1 MPSETSLQQLRVR
14 LAELADLGGLM
25 RLVARDQRT
34 MMPPEGAPAR
44 AHQVATLERIAHDLG
59 TDAQIGAWLDAI
71 EGDGAGLKE
80 VDHDVVRLARRD
92 YELGPRPPAGR
103 ATERAPAGA
112 GGQDAWQS
120 ARAADDFPAFV
131 PALRRN
137 VELARELARHLDP
150 EGPPYDAL
158 LSLYDYGLTEQRVR
172 EVFGGLSAEL
182 PPLVDAALE
191 RPAVVAVEVPVPAQ

>member
-14 LAELADLGGLM
+14 LAELADLGGLT
-25 RLVARDQRT
+25 RLVAWDQRT

-71 EGDGAGLKE
+71 EADGAGL
-80 VDHDVVRLARRD
+80 DDIDRDLVRLARRD
-92 YELGPRPPAGR
+92 YEPTARIPTEL
-103 ATERAPAGA
+103 ATELARAGA
-112 GGQDAWQS
+112 EGQDAWQS

-172 EVFGGLSAEL
+172 EVFGRLSAEL
-182 PPLVDAALE
+182 PQIVEAALE
-191 RPAVVAVEVPVPAQ
+191 RPAVAELEVPVPAQ